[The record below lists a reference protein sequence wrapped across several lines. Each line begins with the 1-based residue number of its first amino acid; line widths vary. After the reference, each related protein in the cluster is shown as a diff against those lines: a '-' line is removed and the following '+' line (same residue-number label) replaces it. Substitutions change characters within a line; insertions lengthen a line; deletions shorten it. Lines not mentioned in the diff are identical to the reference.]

1 MDDIQAENLRRV
13 VEACE
18 EAIAHWVEPEVGTE
32 TSPLDYAAAQNNL
45 GNACRDL
52 AAALDAD
59 ENRAETLRRAIDAY
73 LAALMHWTPTTAPFA
88 HAMTR
93 NNLGNVYRELSE
105 LEDRESN
112 LRRAIDAYL
121 AALVYG
127 TPENAPSAY
136 TMIQNNLGNAY
147 SELAQLEDRAEDRE
161 GNLRRAIDA
170 YRVTLEYHTAQTSPL
185 TYAQTQHNLGIAYEE
200 LGDLGSAVVCWR
212 EAELYYREKG
222 VHHLAALMAEWI
234 ADAADEEP

>member
-1 MDDIQAENLRRV
+1 MSGDGTDEQAEALRRA
-13 VEACE
+13 VEAYQAALAVCT
-18 EAIAHWVEPEVGTE
+18 PQTP
-32 TSPLDYAAAQNNL
+32 PLDYGAAQNNL
-45 GNACRDL
+45 GNAYRDL
-52 AAALDAD
+52 ASVEDRAD
-59 ENRAETLRRAIDAY
+59 NLRRAMDAY
-73 LAALMHWTPTTAPFA
+73 LAALVYWTPQSAPFA

-93 NNLGNVYRELSE
+93 NNLGNVYRDLSE
-105 LEDRESN
+105 IEDRADN

-147 SELAQLEDRAEDRE
+147 SDLAQLEDRAEDRE
-161 GNLRRAIDA
+161 GHLRRAIDA

-185 TYAQTQHNLGIAYEE
+185 TYAQTQHNLGIAYED
-200 LGDLGSAVVCWR
+200 LGDLPAAIACWC

-222 VHHLAALMAEWI
+222 VDDLAALMQSWI
-234 ADAADEEP
+234 ADAGGECP